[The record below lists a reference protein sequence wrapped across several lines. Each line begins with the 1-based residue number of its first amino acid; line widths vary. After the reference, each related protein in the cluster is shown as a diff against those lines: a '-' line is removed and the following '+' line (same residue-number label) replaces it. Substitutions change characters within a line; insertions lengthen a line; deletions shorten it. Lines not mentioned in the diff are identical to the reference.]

1 MLLGE
6 YTHTKYIVNAKAE
19 QENGESVAECLAELR
34 WHLFE

>member
-1 MLLGE
+1 MLLG

-19 QENGESVAECLAELR
+19 QEMVKSVAECLAELR